1 MGVGLRG
8 QGVRV
13 RVRVGDVPARPRCAQ
28 IAPIVQVR
36 LRSGVVAPR
45 TIRTVTPSVSTIR
58 RRWPGYA
65 SRKTCAAKIDSCA
78 GSANR
83 PVTGCLSTFEAAGAG
98 SRSLRGASRAR
109 SAGSVDASAPPV
121 PGATAAWS
129 TSTLSRSRSQLSLPS
144 LVSLGISPSRGV
156 MCQENMLRCSPL
168 AQPQAAANLGCTPTT
183 SVGEAPDC
191 WPYFSFVLPRE

>member
-8 QGVRV
+8 RGVRV

-28 IAPIVQVR
+28 IALIVQVR

-45 TIRTVTPSVSTIR
+45 ALRTVTPSVSIIR
-58 RRWPGYA
+58 WRWPGYA
-65 SRKTCAAKIDSCA
+65 SRKSCAAKIDSCA

-98 SRSLRGASRAR
+98 SRSLSGASRAR
-109 SAGSVDASAPPV
+109 SADSVDASAPPV
-121 PGATAAWS
+121 PGAAAWS

-156 MCQENMLRCSPL
+156 MCQENMLRCLPL
-168 AQPQAAANLGCTPTT
+168 AQRQIAANWVHSHTA
-183 SVGEAPDC
+183 VGKLDRGGAC
-191 WPYFSFVLPRE
+191 